1 MGQWVLHQ
9 VVCHPTAGLRGGEAA
24 ETLPHS
30 WPQTA
35 GDTRRW
41 GWQDACSIR
50 GGAGPSAQ
58 AIELVNS

>member
-9 VVCHPTAGLRGGEAA
+9 VVCHPTAGLQGGETA

-41 GWQDACSIR
+41 G
-50 GGAGPSAQ
+50 
-58 AIELVNS
+58 